1 MKKILFSLLII
12 LLITGCGKSEV
23 KKMDVIENKIKV
35 IINNKEY
42 DVDLF
47 DNITVKEFLKELP
60 TEYLM
65 KELNGNEKY
74 YFLDNS
80 LPTVVEDVGHINK
93 GDVMLYKDNCLVIFY
108 ESFDTPYQYTKIGH
122 INNLDALSNNDV
134 LVKWS
139 LK

>member
-1 MKKILFSLLII
+1 MKKILFSLLLI

-23 KKMDVIENKIKV
+23 KSMDVIENKIKV
-35 IINNKEY
+35 IINDKEY
-42 DVDLF
+42 DVDLI

-122 INNLDALSNNDV
+122 INNLDELSNNDV
-134 LVKWS
+134 VVKWS
-139 LK
+139 FK